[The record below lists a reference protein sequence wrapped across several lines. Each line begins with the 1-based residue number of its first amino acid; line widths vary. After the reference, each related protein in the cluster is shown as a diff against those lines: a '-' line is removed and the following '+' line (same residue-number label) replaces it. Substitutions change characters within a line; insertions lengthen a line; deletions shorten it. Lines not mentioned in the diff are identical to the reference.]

1 MDFEAF
7 FAGKLDGLH
16 KEGRDRVF
24 ADLERKRGD
33 FPRAV
38 RHSNGA
44 AREVTV
50 WCSNDYLGMGQNA
63 QVIAAMHEA
72 LDRSGAG
79 AGGTRN
85 ISGTNH
91 YHVLLEQELADLH
104 GNRAVIWDMGAI
116 AASDRPDRLQL
127 FKQIMLASTSIPGI
141 FPPVELKVTAAGKTY
156 HEMHVDGG
164 TSNEVFLMPAALNLR
179 ELDRTFHAGVKAQ
192 LYIVRNGRAT
202 PEPSV
207 VKATLPDIS
216 EKAVS
221 SLIKTQGIGDL
232 YRLYAIAKRDR
243 IVYNY
248 IDIPAAFTAEARSP
262 FDAKYMSA
270 LYKYGYDM
278 GLHGVGW
285 KKAPP
290 GFSR

>member
-1 MDFEAF
+1 MKCMSMAAQATRCFSCP
-7 FAGKLDGLH
+7 
-16 KEGRDRVF
+16 
-24 ADLERKRGD
+24 
-33 FPRAV
+33 PRLTCV
-38 RHSNGA
+38 S
-44 AREVTV
+44 
-50 WCSNDYLGMGQNA
+50 
-63 QVIAAMHEA
+63 
-72 LDRSGAG
+72 
-79 AGGTRN
+79 
-85 ISGTNH
+85 
-91 YHVLLEQELADLH
+91 
-104 GNRAVIWDMGAI
+104 
-116 AASDRPDRLQL
+116 
-127 FKQIMLASTSIPGI
+127 STEPS
-141 FPPVELKVTAAGKTY
+141 
-156 HEMHVDGG
+156 
-164 TSNEVFLMPAALNLR
+164 
-179 ELDRTFHAGVKAQ
+179 AQ

-290 GFSR
+290 GFSRRGVASKIEIACATALGERTGAATIVD